1 MICCCSL
8 AGTAACRTCAN
19 RFDYPSNAVPESAKI
34 STSKLIFSYEP
45 ITNVPQ
51 EKKVSL
57 NDLLKEAVP
66 MKAQIFCR
74 NCGAPIMIYHNFCSN
89 CGEKNEQHYVD
100 GGIME

>member
-1 MICCCSL
+1 MICSCSL
-8 AGTAACRTCAN
+8 AGTAACRTCPNNYYAEAPYQKIEYN
-19 RFDYPSNAVPESAKI
+19 FTYP
-34 STSKLIFSYEP
+34 YEP
-45 ITNVPQ
+45 ITNIPQ
-51 EKKVSL
+51 EKKISL

-66 MKAQIFCR
+66 MKAEILCK